1 MQRIVRVVLLMV
13 PLRVELL
20 RAAVALCR
28 AQVRR
33 SCPLEWQL
41 VFSLVGVLCWSQL
54 VAVQFGHTK
63 SAEFDRFFGKH
74 LATLEGTQ

>member
-1 MQRIVRVVLLMV
+1 MV
-13 PLRVELL
+13 PLRVELF
-20 RAAVALCR
+20 RSAVALCR

-63 SAEFDRFFGKH
+63 SVETDRIFRKH
-74 LATLEGTQ
+74 LATLEEAQ